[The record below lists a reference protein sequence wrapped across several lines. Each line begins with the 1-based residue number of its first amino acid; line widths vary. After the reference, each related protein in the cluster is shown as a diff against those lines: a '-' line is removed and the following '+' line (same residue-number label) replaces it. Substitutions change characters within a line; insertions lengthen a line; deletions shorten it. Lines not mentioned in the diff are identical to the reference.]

1 MGSKFSPIIIIVLVA
16 VVIAIGLLIFS
27 ILTGDTETSQ
37 PQEQVTGET
46 ATKPVINLSKQ
57 MDDEER
63 PKKVTISVKATTT
76 DEAGIKEITL
86 PNGEKIPGDTA
97 SYEVEENGTYEFQAT
112 CQNGE
117 SDSLSIEVT
126 EIAEISADNP
136 YIPEGFSVIND
147 SVEEGFVIEDGDGNQ
162 YVWIPV
168 ESGKLTRENA
178 LDPNYEESGGDATAL
193 VNSVSQY
200 YGFYM
205 GRVEA
210 SQFEKDGE
218 TVAASMLGKVPWT
231 NISYQEAID
240 YAEKSAE
247 VFGYTDCYT
256 SIINSYAW
264 DTALAWIDQ
273 TYENYSSSTNYGNYS
288 GTIYP
293 TGTTEQDKVNNL
305 CDMAGNVREWT
316 TEIYKEISD
325 DSSKKKN
332 DEDINLIKRV
342 VRSGGASLKRT
353 PSSHVGYA
361 ENSVDP
367 YWGFRLVLYKHVN

>member
-1 MGSKFSPIIIIVLVA
+1 MGSKFSPVIIVVLIA
-16 VVIAIGLLIFS
+16 VVIAIGLFIFS
-27 ILTGDTETSQ
+27 IVTGDTQTEQ
-37 PQEQVTGET
+37 PQEQVSGET

-57 MDDEER
+57 MDDEEN
-63 PKKVTISVKATTT
+63 PQKVTITVKATTT
-76 DEAGIKEITL
+76 DEGGIKEIVL
-86 PNGEKIPGDTA
+86 PTGEAIPGDTA
-97 SYEVEENGTYEFQAT
+97 TFEVDENGSYEFFARCE
-112 CQNGE
+112 NGE
-117 SDSLSIEVT
+117 SDSLSIDVT

-136 YIPEGFSVIND
+136 YVPEGFSVIND

-168 ESGKLTRENA
+168 ASGKLERENA
-178 LDPNYEESGGDATAL
+178 LNPNYEESGGDATAL

-218 TVAASMLGKVPWT
+218 TVAASMVGKVPWT
-231 NISYQEAID
+231 NISYLDAID

-247 VFGYTDCYT
+247 AFGYTDCYT

-264 DTALAWIDQ
+264 DTALKWIDQ

-293 TGTTEQDKVNNL
+293 TGTTEQDIVNNI
-305 CDMAGNVREWT
+305 CDMAGNVREWS
-316 TEIYKEISD
+316 TEIYKEIGD
-325 DSSKKKN
+325 DSSKNKKD
-332 DEDINLIKRV
+332 DEENLIKRV

-353 PSSHVGYA
+353 PSSNIGYA
-361 ENSVDP
+361 ENSVNP